1 MRLLPALVSALVCA
15 LKTVDAFGVLPQAQ
29 PALWSETSAAKQCSA
44 NAGPGSAQAEAPYLS
59 AGGAYG
65 ARWRNWNE
73 GIQTCVPWL
82 MPSSD
87 EELAAILAFA
97 RANNFTVRPGGATQ
111 SNFPAVTDGT
121 DPNEIVVSLANYTAP
136 SDWEYTLHEP
146 APGGGGARVAVNA
159 GWSLLKLYSRIKPAG
174 YTLPTQTAQPI
185 FQLGGI
191 VSNTVH
197 GGIYQASFVSKYV
210 KRLRVMAADGTT
222 RLITADSELRMWRNS
237 YGLLGIITGI
247 EFELLPVTAFQFDF
261 RERSFTWSESAFWD
275 FILSDAMAGLAPADL
290 PANVNAFSGNQKA
303 FSGQFFMD
311 LSASGAEQ
319 VRFGAVVAL
328 LNENVTVSGVP
339 PASPSVEAYDQL
351 NVEVAEAPL
360 QPDFSI
366 QAYNPNP
373 KANPN
378 LTLTSTPTQR

>member
-15 LKTVDAFGVLPQAQ
+15 LTTVDAFGVLPQ
-29 PALWSETSAAKQCSA
+29 PALWSETSDAKKCSA
-44 NAGPGSAQAEAPYLS
+44 DAGPGSAQAEAPYLA

-65 ARWRNWNE
+65 ARWRNWNDDF
-73 GIQTCVPWL
+73 QTCVPWL

-87 EELAAILAFA
+87 EELAAILAYA

-111 SNFPAVTDGT
+111 SSFPVVTDGT

-146 APGGGGARVAVNA
+146 ERGGGGARVAVNA

-174 YTLPTQTAQPI
+174 YTLPTQTAYPI

-191 VSNTVH
+191 VANTVH

-222 RLITADSELRMWRNS
+222 RLITAESELRMWRNS

-247 EFELLPVTAFQFDF
+247 EFELLPVTAFQVDF
-261 RERSFTWSESAFWD
+261 RQRSFTWSEGAFWD
-275 FILSDAMAGLAPADL
+275 FILSDAMAGLAPGDL
-290 PANVNAFSGNQKA
+290 PANVNVSGSQKA

-366 QAYNPNP
+366 QAYYPDP
-373 KANPN
+373 KK
-378 LTLTSTPTQR
+378 T

>member
-15 LKTVDAFGVLPQAQ
+15 LLTTVDAFGVLPQ

-44 NAGPGSAQAEAPYLS
+44 YAGPGSAQAEAPYLS

-65 ARWRNWNE
+65 ARWGNWNE

-82 MPSSD
+82 MPSTD
-87 EELAAILAFA
+87 EELAGILAYA

-136 SDWEYTLHEP
+136 SDWEYTLQEP
-146 APGGGGARVAVNA
+146 DPDGGGARVAVNA

-174 YTLPTQTAQPI
+174 YTLPTQTALPI

-191 VSNTVH
+191 VSNSVH

-247 EFELLPVTAFQFDF
+247 EFELLPVTAFQVEF
-261 RERSFTWSESAFWD
+261 RERTFTWSESAFWD
-275 FILSDAMAGLAPADL
+275 FILSDAMAGLAPGDL
-290 PANVNAFSGNQKA
+290 PANVNANSSQKA

-311 LSASGAEQ
+311 LSASGAEK
-319 VRFGAVVAL
+319 VHFGAVVAL
-328 LNENVTVSGVP
+328 LNENATVAGVP
-339 PASPSVEAYDQL
+339 SASPSVEAYDQL

-366 QAYNPNP
+366 QARSRPIT
-373 KANPN
+373 
-378 LTLTSTPTQR
+378 LTL